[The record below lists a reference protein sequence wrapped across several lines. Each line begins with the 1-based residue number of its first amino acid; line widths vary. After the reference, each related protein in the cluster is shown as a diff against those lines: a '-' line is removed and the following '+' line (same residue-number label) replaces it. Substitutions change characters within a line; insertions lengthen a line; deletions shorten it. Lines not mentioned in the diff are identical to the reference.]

1 MEEEKTSTMFK
12 EIKDD
17 VSKYVMNTIEL
28 TKLNAYEKISKATS
42 LVTYSLILA
51 GIILFALFLAF
62 ITLAIYLG
70 EILMNMW
77 AGFGLVALLTI
88 LLIIILLLIKKP
100 IKKSITN
107 KVVSFLTENDE
118 EDGSKTYN

>member
-1 MEEEKTSTMFK
+1 MEEENTSTMFK

-17 VSKYVMNTIEL
+17 VSKYVKNTIEL
-28 TKLNAYEKISKATS
+28 TKLSAYEKISKATS
-42 LVTYSLILA
+42 EATYSLILA
-51 GIILFALFLAF
+51 CIILFVLFIAS

-70 EILMNMW
+70 EILMSLW
-77 AGFGLVALLTI
+77 AGFGLVALLNI
-88 LLIIILLLIKKP
+88 VLIIILLLLRKP

-118 EDGSKTYN
+118 EEGSKTYN